1 MARKNPAP
9 TPPADDEDFLIP
21 TGEPAADPTRV
32 FASVEFLKVNTPA
45 EDVPP
50 LTAEDVAWVEQ
61 TRAAGHRPSKP
72 PSLAAQKYL
81 EDHLGHYNFD
91 LPVTQTQWQNFVL
104 TKLFQQANDPDT
116 KVSKAAL
123 DSLAKTSVVGLM
135 VEKTE
140 VNITHRT
147 SEELNHLLKSAMDK
161 YVKHTNEKVI
171 EGAATRA

>member
-1 MARKNPAP
+1 MARKQPA
-9 TPPADDEDFLIP
+9 TPSPADDEEFLIP
-21 TGEPAADPTRV
+21 TGQPSADPARV
-32 FASVEFLKVNTPA
+32 FASVEFLKVNTPSK
-45 EDVPP
+45 DIPP

-61 TRAAGHRPSKP
+61 TRAAGHRPSPP
-72 PSLAAQKYL
+72 PSLAAQRYL
-81 EDHLGHYNFD
+81 EEHLSHYNFD

-116 KVSKAAL
+116 KISKAAL

-161 YVKHTNEKVI
+161 YVRHGEKVI
-171 EGAATRA
+171 EGTATRA

>member
-1 MARKNPAP
+1 MARKPPAS
-9 TPPADDEDFLIP
+9 TSPADDEDFLIP
-21 TGEPAADPTRV
+21 TGEPAADPARV

-61 TRAAGHRPSKP
+61 TRAMGHRPSKP
-72 PSLAAQKYL
+72 PSLAAQRYL
-81 EDHLGHYNFD
+81 EDNLSHYNFD

-116 KVSKAAL
+116 KVAKAAL

-135 VEKTE
+135 VERTE

-161 YVKHTNEKVI
+161 YVRHNSEKVI
-171 EGAATRA
+171 EGTVSRA